1 MQWKCNFE
9 SFLPLKKKSSMNHMV
24 NWIEFSTVLNL
35 SHLRVDEEKVSHWA
49 AATRFHRWAPSALMC
64 LSCTALWT
72 LLHCKKYGP
81 RRFCTQK
88 ANILVEVY
96 FSLSFHNMRPRFP
109 LWFRYTYFPVG
120 KFHFN
125 ALIALIFDALTK
137 LTALIALK
145 LHSHHSHIVLILHSH
160 CTHIALTLHSH
171 CTHIALIS
179 L

>member
-1 MQWKCNFE
+1 MKLSLETTFVTRLSLNLIRVHLLNSVSYLFSRRAW
-9 SFLPLKKKSSMNHMV
+9 NHMV

-96 FSLSFHNMRPRFP
+96 LFSISFHNMRPRFP
-109 LWFRYTYFPVG
+109 LWFRYTHFAVG
-120 KFHFN
+120 NF
-125 ALIALIFDALTK
+125 
-137 LTALIALK
+137 
-145 LHSHHSHIVLILHSH
+145 ILMR
-160 CTHIALTLHSH
+160 
-171 CTHIALIS
+171 S
-179 L
+179 LN